1 MLGQKLQNYEQ
12 NKKIIYMSK
21 ILKAIYLYAFFS
33 LGLIAS
39 LIILIFIGK
48 ITLIESLL
56 IWGFSI
62 CITLIITR
70 NDLSFIYNLE
80 KNLSH
85 KIKLF
90 EKKSTP
96 INCI

>member
-1 MLGQKLQNYEQ
+1 
-12 NKKIIYMSK
+12 MSK
-21 ILKAIYLYAFFS
+21 ILKAFYLYAFFS

-39 LIILIFIGK
+39 LIILLFIGR
-48 ITLIESLL
+48 ITFIESFL

-62 CITLIITR
+62 SITLIITR

-90 EKKSTP
+90 EK
-96 INCI
+96 NLDLYL